1 MAHSLKVQVYGLR
14 EWRWGDGDES
24 HALAG
29 GAVHDI
35 ETDDDAYAQ
44 AILDACEAQ
53 VGLRLLELDGAQV
66 AEPIGSTAE
75 PEPPGEA
82 EQPPGEAEPA
92 ESEEG

>member
-24 HALAG
+24 HVLVG
-29 GAVHDI
+29 GTVHDI

-44 AILDACEAQ
+44 AILDACDAQ

-66 AEPIGSTAE
+66 AEPIGST
-75 PEPPGEA
+75 G
-82 EQPPGEAEPA
+82 EPA
-92 ESEEG
+92 ESDEAIEEEG